1 MDMELQTVV
10 RTVPDGISLNH
21 GDSMVLVGSCFTDN
35 IGDKLETAAFD
46 VLRNPFGILYNPFSI
61 AQCLQRCLADKEIT
75 EDDLVCQQGQ
85 WHSWLHHG
93 SFSQST
99 PQECLRLCNCSL
111 HEAHAYLQQCST
123 LVITFGTSNVYRLK
137 GSGRVVGN
145 CHKVPQQQFVKQLST
160 VDDIVREWQKILY
173 QLPQHVKKIIFTV
186 SPIRHW
192 ADGAHGNQLSKA
204 TLLLAIDRLVGRR
217 SGHVIAY
224 FPAYE
229 LMMDELRDY
238 RFYADDLLH
247 PSTLA
252 TEIIWQRFE
261 QTYMDE
267 ATRLIAAKSE
277 QLYRMQ
283 QHRPFFPD
291 SEEYR
296 QHQAKTQQLQ
306 QELQALIAAAKKS
319 TTA

>member
-1 MDMELQTVV
+1 MMDLQTVV
-10 RTVPDGISLNH
+10 NIEKDDIDVSHADSL
-21 GDSMVLVGSCFTDN
+21 LLIGSCFTDN
-35 IGDKLETAAFD
+35 IGDRLETAAFD
-46 VLRNPFGILYNPFSI
+46 VRRNPFGILYNPLSI
-61 AQCLQRCLADKEIT
+61 AQCLQRCLADRELT
-75 EDDLVCQQGQ
+75 NDDLVFQQGQ
-85 WHSWLHHG
+85 WHSWLHHS
-93 SFSQST
+93 SFSQSS
-99 PQECLRLCNCSL
+99 PQECLKLCNYSI
-111 HEAHAYLQQCST
+111 HDTHAYLQSCTT
-123 LVITFGTSNVYRLK
+123 LVITFGTAYVYHLK
-137 GSGRVVGN
+137 SDGRVVGN
-145 CHKVPQQQFVKQLST
+145 CHKVPQQQFMKQLST
-160 VDDIVREWQKILY
+160 VDDIVREWQNILFS
-173 QLPQHVKKIIFTV
+173 LPRNVKKIIFTV

-204 TLLLAIDRLVGRR
+204 ILLLAIDRLVGHR
-217 SGHVIAY
+217 SGHTIGY

-252 TEIIWQRFE
+252 TEIIWQRFATAYMNVTTQ
-261 QTYMDE
+261 QT
-267 ATRLIAAKSE
+267 AHKAE

-306 QELQALIAAAKKS
+306 QELQMLMEQEQK
-319 TTA
+319 